1 MDYKLSVATVM
12 PATIVL
18 YLPLFPIQWNKAMVI
33 DAQLG
38 ITVWLGLLTLNPVRL
53 EPTLQLRVMRLCLP
67 AFPVQSISIV
77 EPLDYH
83 RLLVV
88 ALRDTIVPAVP
99 LQRRHPI
106 WG

>member
-1 MDYKLSVATVM
+1 MDYKLSVVTVM

-38 ITVWLGLLTLNPVRL
+38 ITVWLGLRTRNPVRL
-53 EPTLQLRVMRLCLP
+53 EPTLQLRVMRLWLP
-67 AFPVQSISIV
+67 VFPVRSIGIV
-77 EPLDYH
+77 EPLDCH
-83 RLLVV
+83 HPLVV
-88 ALRDTIVPAVP
+88 ALRDTIVPVVP
-99 LQRRHPI
+99 LRLPHPI